1 MSGSLIAQM
10 EKNSGVTFSQAQV
23 ALARQWI
30 GQDPESDQKT
40 VTVTLPDQP
49 TSEGLVVSD
58 KTLARTETVEIPQSE
73 EDARRVVA
81 QFESGSDAIRGD
93 EDVADTVSQHMLSD
107 KTDLRDEIWLATPEE
122 ELDA

>member
-1 MSGSLIAQM
+1 M
-10 EKNSGVTFSQAQV
+10 EKNSSVTFSQAQV

-49 TSEGLVVSD
+49 TAEGIVMSD
-58 KTLARTETVEIPQSE
+58 KTQARTETVAIPESE
-73 EDARRVVA
+73 EAARLIVA

-93 EDVADTVSQHMLSD
+93 EDVSDTVSQHMLND
-107 KTDLRDEIWLATPEE
+107 KTGLKEEIWFGTPEE
-122 ELDA
+122 ELNA